1 MNKIDVSL
9 YAVTDRGILGER
21 DLFSSVEEAIKGG
34 STVIQLRE
42 KNISTLSFHNIA
54 KKLKEI
60 THKYRVPLI
69 INDRIDIALSSEAD
83 GLHIGQDD
91 MPLEIARKIMGKD
104 KIIGVSV
111 RTLEQAL
118 LAENNGADYLGVGAI
133 YPTGSKEDATLV
145 GLEVL
150 KSIKE
155 NVKIPVVAIGGIKE
169 DNCKEVIKSKADGI
183 AVISA
188 IFGEQDIC
196 MACKKLQRIILDK

>member
-1 MNKIDVSL
+1 M
-9 YAVTDRGILGER
+9 
-21 DLFSSVEEAIKGG
+21 FSSVEEAIKGG
-34 STVIQLRE
+34 ATVIQLRE

-91 MPLEIARKIMGKD
+91 MPLEIARKIIGKD

-145 GLEVL
+145 GLEAL

-169 DNCKEVIKSKADGI
+169 DNCKEVIKAKADGI

-188 IFGEQDIC
+188 IFGEDDIR
-196 MACKKLQRIILDK
+196 MASKKLQELILDK